1 MPSDR
6 RPRTPLNLGAMAQ
19 KDVSQDLTLA
29 NNTAATGLMSTQLSQ
44 EIVSDVKKFRL
55 LFVQ

>member
-1 MPSDR
+1 
-6 RPRTPLNLGAMAQ
+6 MAQ